1 MRGLLFSAFTVAVP
15 PQVKPG
21 FLNPAPQPN
30 VSVSVDYA
38 AVPAREAYE
47 DLIREAA
54 ETYDLDPALI
64 RSVIETESAFDASA
78 VSHAGAAGLMQLMP
92 AVAADLGVENLL
104 DPRESIMGGAQLLR
118 ELGDRYRGNVPLML
132 AAYNAGVAAVQRFG
146 GIPPF
151 PETQAYVKKV
161 TRLIK
166 KSRVT
171 SGD

>member
-1 MRGLLFSAFTVAVP
+1 
-15 PQVKPG
+15 
-21 FLNPAPQPN
+21 
-30 VSVSVDYA
+30 
-38 AVPAREAYE
+38 
-47 DLIREAA
+47 
-54 ETYDLDPALI
+54 
-64 RSVIETESAFDASA
+64 
-78 VSHAGAAGLMQLMP
+78 MQLMP

-132 AAYNAGVAAVQRFG
+132 AAYNAGVGAVQRFG

-171 SGD
+171 GGD